1 MTTPFSLILLT
12 ALEGIIV
19 FGQLFFL
26 PSETANTGVLGFTT
40 ARLLTL
46 SLILCGVIAS
56 MAAAVVYRCS
66 RFTGLRQKIYR
77 LLQNDRILF
86 SLLLILY
93 SVFFLF
99 LQILFLIYSPVRS
112 WDASVQA
119 LSLRLTGLLIWG
131 ILGTIQIIIF
141 LQLKIALL
149 SRIRSLFNPLRILFL
164 LILPNVIYGL
174 ICRITG
180 TSSWFYRIEHFE
192 WIFFLPCQLAITG
205 WLAKP
210 YLKNH
215 KHASKISAGYTFVMI
230 TLVTFVVYRFTGQLM
245 GRWNTP
251 AKAYWHLLAD
261 AFWRGELFLTN
272 PDTTHDLTFYQ
283 GHWFV
288 PNPPLPALVMMPLV
302 KLFGVWD
309 FNTALFS
316 AWFGALNSG
325 LAYLILR
332 KASLKGLIQTN
343 QTANLWLTAVF
354 AIGTNHW
361 WLSILGQMWFVSQ
374 ILTVTFSA
382 IAVLCVLSDK
392 HPFLIGSMLGLAV
405 LSRPNEFALFPF
417 ILGIQLHH
425 QADFPKVQWR
435 SLFRWAISCGI
446 PVLTAAVLLLFY
458 NYLRFEDWFDFGYVT
473 INGADWI
480 QTAVKEYGMFNLHFF
495 KTNLDIMLFRTPQIG
510 IVDGKLFFNPGVI
523 GYSIFVMTPPALYCF
538 RRFKLN
544 WWTGGALVS
553 ILISLGMLLTYHN
566 TGAEQIGYRY
576 AMDFILPLLLLIGQG
591 MGKRTS
597 ILFKGLVI
605 TAVIVNAVSIH
616 WWFLG
621 R

>member
-1 MTTPFSLILLT
+1 MTISFLLILLT

-26 PSETANTGVLGFTT
+26 PSETANTGLFGFTT
-40 ARLLTL
+40 ARLLML
-46 SLILCGVIAS
+46 SLILCGVMATL
-56 MAAAVVYRCS
+56 AAAVIYRCS
-66 RFTGLRQKIYR
+66 RFSGLRQKIQR
-77 LLQNDRILF
+77 LLQKDGILF
-86 SLLLILY
+86 SLLVILY

-99 LQILFLIYSPVRS
+99 LQILFLVYSPVRS
-112 WDASVQA
+112 WDVSVQA
-119 LSLRLTGLLIWG
+119 LSLRLTGLFVWG
-131 ILGTIQIIIF
+131 ILSTVQITIF
-141 LQLKIALL
+141 LKIRIVLQTRIHSLL
-149 SRIRSLFNPLRILFL
+149 NPFRILLL
-164 LILPNVIYGL
+164 LILSNGLYGL
-174 ICRITG
+174 LCSITG

-192 WIFFLPCQLAITG
+192 WFFFLPFQFLLAG
-205 WLAKP
+205 WLLKP
-210 YLKNH
+210 YLKNR
-215 KHASKISAGYTFVMI
+215 KDFSKISAGYAFIII
-230 TLVTFVVYRFTGQLM
+230 TLITFAIYRFTGQLM

-261 AFWRGELFLTN
+261 AFWRGELYLTN
-272 PDTTHDLTFYQ
+272 PDTTHDLTLYL

-288 PNPPLPALVMMPLV
+288 PNPPLPALVLMPLV
-302 KLFGVWD
+302 KIFGVWD
-309 FNTALFS
+309 FNMALFS
-316 AWFGALNSG
+316 AWIGALNSG
-325 LAYLILR
+325 LIYLILR
-332 KASLKGLIQTN
+332 VATRKGLIQTN

-382 IAVLCVLSDK
+382 LAVLCVLYNK
-392 HPFLIGSMLGLAV
+392 HPFVTGSMLGLAV
-405 LSRPNEFALFPF
+405 LSRPNVFALFPLL
-417 ILGIQLHH
+417 LGIQRY
-425 QADFPKVQWR
+425 QQTDFPKIRWR
-435 SLFRWAISCGI
+435 SFFRRVIFCGI
-446 PVLTAAVLLLFY
+446 PVLAASFLLLFY
-458 NYLRFEDWFDFGYVT
+458 NHLRFEDWFDFGYVT

-495 KTNLDIMLFRTPQIG
+495 KTNADVMLFRAPKIG
-510 IVDGKLFFNPGVI
+510 ITDGMLFFDPGVT
-523 GYSIFVMTPPALYCF
+523 GYSIFIMTPPVFYCF

-544 WWTGGALVS
+544 WWTCGALVS

-576 AMDFILPLLLLIGQG
+576 SMDFILPLLLLIGQG
-591 MGKRTS
+591 AGKRTS

-605 TAVIVNAVSIH
+605 AAVIVNAVSIH